1 MKKIAKLLLASLL
14 FFGTALK
21 TKADEGMWLPFL
33 LGGETYKNMQEC
45 GIRLTPEQI
54 YSVNQ
59 SSIKDAIVALGGG
72 FCTGEIISKEGLML
86 TNHHCGYDAIQQ
98 NSTTD
103 HDYLTD
109 GFWAMNKGQEIPV
122 DFSVWFLDKMKDVTD
137 LVLADVT
144 SEMSEDERSNAIRKA
159 ISKLKEE
166 ASEGKGEEFAV
177 QVKPFYY
184 GNYYYMFTYNIF
196 NDVRLVGAPPSSIG
210 KYGGDTDNWMWPRH
224 TGDFSMFR
232 IYSDKDNN
240 PADFAEDNIPYTP
253 KHSLP
258 ISTAGVKQGDYA
270 MILGYPGSTDRYL
283 TSLGVKQA
291 VEIEQPAR
299 VKVRRMKLDIMEEGM
314 NKEQKVR
321 IQYASKH
328 ASVSNYWKYF
338 IGQSEQLVRNNVFA
352 KKEAIEKKFL
362 SWAAESEDRDNKYG
376 NAIELVHKSKKASQE
391 YIIPEVYFMEAI
403 YQGPEL
409 FGFLINNFG
418 YRSAI
423 GGALNSIVAKSEE
436 LVSLKKKIDGM
447 KDDSLKDM
455 ANESYLKIEE
465 EIAVDQQVLSEAK
478 KALLEN
484 VDEFYKNYNQQI
496 DQNLM
501 SAMLKVY
508 FADVPSSFHPQGLT
522 DLANKYNNNFEKFA
536 SKYYPKSPFVSKE
549 KLTTWI
555 EDKVSIDA
563 LEKDPVYN
571 LANSFLQFY
580 IEEIRMPKM
589 AFEAD
594 FSKGMRLFVDGL
606 KQMGYNKASDAN
618 STMRVTFGNV
628 LPYDAKDGVT
638 FKHYTTMQGVM
649 DKEVVTDDKNHEFYV
664 PSRLKELHDAKDY
677 GPYANEDGVLPVCF
691 LSNND
696 ITGGNSG
703 SPVINADGEL
713 IGTAFDG
720 NWEAMSGDIYFEPNI
735 QRTIS
740 VDIRYTLFIIDK
752 YAGAGHLVKE
762 MQVNTERKKPGNQK
776 KRKSKPKKELK
787 LLELIE
793 PIDELP
799 IEIKAD

>member
-1 MKKIAKLLLASLL
+1 MNKIAKLLLASLL

-86 TNHHCGYDAIQQ
+86 TNHHCGFDAIQQ

-137 LVLADVT
+137 QVLADVT

-240 PADFAEDNIPYTP
+240 PAAFAEDNIPYTP

-283 TSLGVKQA
+283 TSLGVQQA
-291 VEIEQPAR
+291 VQIEQPAR

-362 SWAAESEDRDNKYG
+362 SWAAESDDRNNKYG

-418 YRSAI
+418 SRSAM
-423 GGALNSIVAKSEE
+423 GAALASGDEKE
-436 LVSLKKKIDGM
+436 
-447 KDDSLKDM
+447 
-455 ANESYLKIEE
+455 
-465 EIAVDQQVLSEAK
+465 LSEAK
-478 KALLEN
+478 KELLEN

-508 FADVPSSFHPQGLT
+508 FNDVPSSFHPQGLT
-522 DLANKYNNNFEKFA
+522 DLAKKYKNNFEKFA
-536 SKYYPKSPFVSKE
+536 SKYYAKSPFVSKE

-555 EDKVSIDA
+555 EDKVSKDA

-571 LANSFLQFY
+571 LANSFLQDY
-580 IEEIRMPKM
+580 IQGIMMPKM

-762 MQVNTERKKPGNQK
+762 MQVNTERKKPVM
-776 KRKSKPKKELK
+776 PKKEL
-787 LLELIE
+787 ELDQV
-793 PIDELP
+793 PLDT
-799 IEIKAD
+799 KAE

>member
-86 TNHHCGYDAIQQ
+86 TNHHCGFDAIQQ

-137 LVLADVT
+137 KVLADVT

-240 PADFAEDNIPYTP
+240 PAAFAEDNIPYTP

-283 TSLGVKQA
+283 TSLGVQQA
-291 VEIEQPAR
+291 VQIEQPAR

-362 SWAAESEDRDNKYG
+362 SWAAESDDRNNKYG

-418 YRSAI
+418 SRSAM
-423 GGALNSIVAKSEE
+423 GAALASGDEKE
-436 LVSLKKKIDGM
+436 
-447 KDDSLKDM
+447 
-455 ANESYLKIEE
+455 
-465 EIAVDQQVLSEAK
+465 LSEAK
-478 KALLEN
+478 KELLEN

-508 FADVPSSFHPQGLT
+508 FNDVPSSFHPQGLT
-522 DLANKYNNNFEKFA
+522 DLAKKYKNNFEKFA
-536 SKYYPKSPFVSKE
+536 SKYYTKSPFVSKE

-555 EDKVSIDA
+555 EDKVSKDA

-571 LANSFLQFY
+571 LANSFLQDY
-580 IEEIRMPKM
+580 IQGIMMPKM

-762 MQVNTERKKPGNQK
+762 MQVNTERKKPVM
-776 KRKSKPKKELK
+776 PKKEL
-787 LLELIE
+787 ELDQV
-793 PIDELP
+793 PLDT
-799 IEIKAD
+799 KAE